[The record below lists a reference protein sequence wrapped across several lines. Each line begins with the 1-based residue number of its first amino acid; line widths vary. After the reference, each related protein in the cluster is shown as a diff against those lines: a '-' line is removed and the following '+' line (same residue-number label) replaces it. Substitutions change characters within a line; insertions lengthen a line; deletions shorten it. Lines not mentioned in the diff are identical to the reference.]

1 MKVKSYVSP
10 LVFWTIVEK
19 IALNPD
25 KDFIS
30 YKLRKLYKERDKYIE
45 YSDNDR
51 KEGLIPW
58 GCEIAII
65 QIENEIKELEK
76 LLTTN

>member
-1 MKVKSYVSP
+1 MAKKYKCK
-10 LVFWTIVEK
+10 FCEEK
-19 IALNPD
+19 FKPD
-25 KDFIS
+25 KNFIS
-30 YKLRKLYKERDKYIE
+30 HKLSKLYKERDKYIE

-65 QIENEIKELEK
+65 QIEDEIKELEK
-76 LLTTN
+76 LLSDEISS